1 MKNLNTF
8 LKGIPVLL
16 LGVGLTGCD
25 TLEDLNPFSDEKE
38 AQGLVES
45 LGDNTLTVDGIA
57 YTVTDDTEFEGIDS
71 LADLKVGDEVEIE
84 YEENGGTREAIEIE
98 LAGAEDDD

>member
-1 MKNLNTF
+1 MKHMRILWPGF
-8 LKGIPVLL
+8 LGL
-16 LGVGLTGCD
+16 LGLGLIGCD
-25 TLEDLNPFSDEKE
+25 TLEDINPFSNEQE

-57 YTVTDDTEFEGIDS
+57 YTVTSDTEFEGIDS
-71 LADLKVGDEVEIE
+71 LADLQVGDEVEIE
-84 YEENGGTREAIEIE
+84 YEENNGTREALEIE